1 MSAAAS
7 AACGRVQ
14 QQLAQLHD
22 GALAPLEEARDRGH
36 LEACAACQAEEREHL
51 RLLALV
57 PRALTLG
64 VEAEAARL
72 AAELRRSLARAPA
85 PRARARLVPGP
96 LVAAAVAAGL
106 LIAVRLWLAPAG
118 AGLPAG
124 PAPIELE
131 PLLEHLPSWADVR
144 AGLGQLSR
152 WVS

>member
-1 MSAAAS
+1 MSAPAS
-7 AACGRVQ
+7 VACGRVQ
-14 QQLAQLHD
+14 DRLARLHD

-36 LEACAACQAEEREHL
+36 LEACAACQAEERAHL

-72 AAELRRSLARAPA
+72 AAEVRRSLARAPA
-85 PRARARLVPGP
+85 PRTRARFLPRP

-106 LIAVRLWLAPAG
+106 LFALRLVLAPLDT
-118 AGLPAG
+118 GLPAG

-131 PLLEHLPSWADVR
+131 PLLEHLPSWADLR

>member
-1 MSAAAS
+1 MSAAAG
-7 AACGRVQ
+7 AACARVQ
-14 QQLAQLHD
+14 QRLARLHD

-64 VEAEAARL
+64 LEGEAARL

-85 PRARARLVPGP
+85 SRARLLPGP

-106 LIAVRLWLAPAG
+106 LVGLRLWLAPAG

-131 PLLEHLPSWADVR
+131 PLLEHLPSWADLR